1 MKKISHLFKH
11 AEEDRK
17 AKTAPMKTERELDT
31 VELDMAELD
40 QVAGGGGPVDPGGAN
55 NSR

>member
-17 AKTAPMKTERELDT
+17 AKTAPMKIEH
-31 VELDMAELD
+31 ELDMAELD
-40 QVAGGGGPVDPGGAN
+40 KVVGGGGKVTGSDF
-55 NSR
+55 